1 MINEDP
7 HAPFEVIDENDINS
21 AVTLIPRNVLQH
33 IIIQLS
39 NNDPNF
45 REKILSIVKKYG
57 GPEGYRLLPSAGV
70 IEFTLKSMCKTLKK
84 KLDSINR
91 YKEYEDCKF
100 WLMDPWNVSD
110 GDLDVTQCQ
119 QIFTNAKLL
128 ASNAVKG
135 ALQYNKTE
143 DALAVLEK
151 ITSVLKG
158 NFCSGRYLL

>member
-100 WLMDPWNVSD
+100 
-110 GDLDVTQCQ
+110 
-119 QIFTNAKLL
+119 
-128 ASNAVKG
+128 
-135 ALQYNKTE
+135 
-143 DALAVLEK
+143 
-151 ITSVLKG
+151 
-158 NFCSGRYLL
+158 